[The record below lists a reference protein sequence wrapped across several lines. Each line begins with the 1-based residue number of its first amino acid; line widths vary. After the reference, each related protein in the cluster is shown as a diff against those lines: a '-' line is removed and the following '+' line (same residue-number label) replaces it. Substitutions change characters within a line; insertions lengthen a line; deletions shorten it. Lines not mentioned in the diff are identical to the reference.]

1 LARSVII
8 KSPSA
13 MAAGVSNPV
22 LSRDGLLDAGSLWL
36 VDALR
41 LGCWD
46 PGVAV
51 VAGDA
56 VVGNLVSG
64 APSALVKNGTAGNS
78 GAGTAVLTAGAV
90 SSITVSAGGK
100 LYATAPNVALVGGGG
115 TGATATAAVSGGAIT
130 GFTVTAG
137 GSGYT
142 SPPDVVIGGI
152 AFNAA
157 RKGFLLGSS
166 ADLGR
171 IQIGTGNQYF
181 QNNLADDFVL
191 ATMVTYPA
199 IDPGGNGWLL
209 SKHATAAYSGVGPWL
224 AYRYSTSYLFGR
236 MDAYISGSPTG
247 AAPAGAPAGLMQVG
261 IAKVGT
267 NMLYFKNGV
276 QIATEALRSP
286 DLAANA
292 TPFNWGSTA
301 SQPAYP
307 GLVLHRTYGADLT
320 ISGRTAAAVIAQ
332 DYAENIGR
340 FIP

>member
-1 LARSVII
+1 
-8 KSPSA
+8 
-13 MAAGVSNPV
+13 M
-22 LSRDGLLDAGSLWL
+22 
-36 VDALR
+36 
-41 LGCWD
+41 
-46 PGVAV
+46 
-51 VAGDA
+51 
-56 VVGNLVSG
+56 
-64 APSALVKNGTAGNS
+64 
-78 GAGTAVLTAGAV
+78 
-90 SSITVSAGGK
+90 
-100 LYATAPNVALVGGGG
+100 
-115 TGATATAAVSGGAIT
+115 
-130 GFTVTAG
+130 
-137 GSGYT
+137 
-142 SPPDVVIGGI
+142 VIGGI